1 MSLPK
6 VVRGFIRVVMSLL
19 KVLRGFL
26 TVVRSHLTAS
36 RSRLGTSRASPAPI
50 RDVAAR
56 FFLNIGSVL
65 SHNVAAVRV
74 FVLGSGSSGNC
85 LVVEAEGERLLIDAG
100 IGPTRGAERMRAMGA
115 DLVTSRAPLGVF
127 VTHDHGDHA
136 AQAMPLAR
144 ALRMPI
150 YAHDGVALDRARR
163 RLEVRTYVPGRAVAV
178 GPFLVESLAIPHDA
192 QHVAL
197 RVSAAGRRVAIAT
210 DLGHATR
217 ELRALMAGSDLVML
231 EANYCPRL
239 LETGPYP
246 LRLKRRV
253 GGPLGHLSNEQAA
266 DLAASLEDTRVS
278 QLVLVHVSRTNNSPE
293 RAHAVVAGRLRRL
306 PVEALPHGV
315 PRRYEVA
322 RGAWS
327 AAAEQLALAL

>member
-1 MSLPK
+1 
-6 VVRGFIRVVMSLL
+6 
-19 KVLRGFL
+19 
-26 TVVRSHLTAS
+26 
-36 RSRLGTSRASPAPI
+36 
-50 RDVAAR
+50 
-56 FFLNIGSVL
+56 
-65 SHNVAAVRV
+65 VRV

-100 IGPTRGAERMRAMGA
+100 IGPTRGAERMRTLGA

-150 YAHDGVALDRARR
+150 YAHEGIALERARK
-163 RLEVRTYVPGRAVAV
+163 RLEVRAYTPGRPTAV
-178 GPFLVESLAIPHDA
+178 GPFIVESQVIPHDA
-192 QHVAL
+192 LHVAL
-197 RVSAAGRRVAIAT
+197 RVSAGGHRVAIAT
-210 DLGHATR
+210 DLGQATR
-217 ELRALMAGSDLVML
+217 ELRTLLAGSDLVLL

-253 GGPLGHLSNEQAA
+253 AGPQGHLGNEQTA

-278 QLVLVHVSRTNNSPE
+278 RLALVHISRTNNTPE
-293 RAHAVVAGRLRRL
+293 RAHAVVADRLRRL
-306 PVEALPHGV
+306 AVEALPHGE
-315 PRRYEVA
+315 PRRFDVSH
-322 RGAWS
+322 GAWS